1 MQDAW
6 YCLGTENMLDVAHM
20 AVCFCQMMGM
30 AEIFPVFNMVI
41 VKDAKTL

>member
-1 MQDAW
+1 VQDAW
-6 YCLGTENMLDVAHM
+6 YCLGTGNMLDVAHI
-20 AVCFCQMMGM
+20 AVCFCQMMEM